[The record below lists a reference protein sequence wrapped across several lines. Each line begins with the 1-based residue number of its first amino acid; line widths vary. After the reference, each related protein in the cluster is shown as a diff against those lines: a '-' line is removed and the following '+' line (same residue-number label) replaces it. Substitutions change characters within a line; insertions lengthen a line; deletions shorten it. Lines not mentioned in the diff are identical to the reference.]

1 MADEKHSLLLDNA
14 GAIVGKVTPMCTQ
27 RRHCAIRAS
36 ERIEGRRSAGA
47 VLKSRAR
54 GQEFKHGANGLR

>member
-27 RRHCAIRAS
+27 RGHAL
-36 ERIEGRRSAGA
+36 SALNGW
-47 VLKSRAR
+47 R
-54 GQEFKHGANGLR
+54 GEGLRVQY